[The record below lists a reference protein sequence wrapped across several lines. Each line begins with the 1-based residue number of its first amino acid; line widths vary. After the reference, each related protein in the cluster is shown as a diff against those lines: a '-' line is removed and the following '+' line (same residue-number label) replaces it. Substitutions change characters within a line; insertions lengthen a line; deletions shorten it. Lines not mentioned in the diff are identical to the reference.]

1 MANEH
6 RVTLTGGTTIILRP
20 IRPEDKQ
27 ALVDGLGRLSPESR
41 YRRFMRP
48 VTSLNERELR
58 YLTEIDYT
66 DHFAWVA
73 VSADPDSEH
82 PGLGVARY
90 VRDPKDPEVAEAAV
104 AVVDDHQR
112 LGLGTLLLS
121 LLVRTALENGI
132 RTFRSWVQADNVR
145 VLRPLEQIGA
155 RRSTDDG
162 MLRIEVDLPE
172 VYEGSRLQ
180 EALRAVAAGEF
191 DPEPRA

>member
-1 MANEH
+1 VATEH
-6 RVTLTGGTTIILRP
+6 RVTLTDGTTIILRP

-48 VTSLNERELR
+48 VTSLNARELR

-73 VSADPDSEH
+73 VSSDPDAEH

>member
-6 RVTLTGGTTIILRP
+6 RVTLTDGTEVVLRP

-27 ALVDGLGRLSPESR
+27 ALVDGLSRLSPESR

-58 YLTEIDYT
+58 YLTEIDYA

-73 VSADPDSEH
+73 VSTDTEH

-90 VRDPKDPEVAEAAV
+90 VRDPKDPQVAEAAV

-121 LLVRTALENGI
+121 LLVETALENGI
-132 RTFRSWVQADNVR
+132 RTFCAWVQADNVR
-145 VLRPLEQIGA
+145 VLRPLQEMGA
-155 RRSTDDG
+155 RRSAEEG

-180 EALRAVAAGEF
+180 EALRAVAVGEF
-191 DPEPRA
+191 DPEPRS

>member
-1 MANEH
+1 M
-6 RVTLTGGTTIILRP
+6 TLTDGTAVVLRP
-20 IRPEDKQ
+20 IRPEDKA
-27 ALVDGLGRLSPESR
+27 ALVDGLSRLSPESR
-41 YRRFMRP
+41 YRRFMRA

-73 VSADPDSEH
+73 VSADPDAAH

-104 AVVDDHQR
+104 AVVDDHQG

-121 LLVRTALENGI
+121 LLVETALQNGI

-145 VLRPLEQIGA
+145 VLRPLQRIGA

-172 VYEGSRLQ
+172 VYDGSRLQ
-180 EALRAVAAGEF
+180 DALRAVAAGEF
-191 DPEPRA
+191 DPEPRR